1 MDNSKAKTLRK
12 RLDTKLIKLIAP
24 KDMSAAEYKIACNLE
39 GIDPTAENGQFLHWV
54 MTADG
59 DDTKIVEKVHN
70 AIVNALEKKY
80 LLVLDDAEQCSYFCD
95 AIRDVLLKDREY
107 CTKLLDAVLKN
118 YKDSDG
124 YGNDVFDFC
133 KRLNKCIGLTC
144 TEYFNNGL

>member
-1 MDNSKAKTLRK
+1 MDNIKAKTLRK

-24 KDMSAAEYKIACNLE
+24 NNMGVAEYKITCNLE
-39 GIDPTAENGQFLHWV
+39 GIDPSVENGQFLHWV

-59 DDTKIVEKVHN
+59 DDTKLAKKVHN

-95 AIRDVLLKDREY
+95 AISDVLFKDKEY

-118 YKDSDG
+118 YKGSDG
-124 YGNDVFDFC
+124 NGNIVFEFC
-133 KRLNKCIGLTC
+133 KRLNKGLGLTR
-144 TEYFNNGL
+144 TEYFNDGL